1 MGDGGSVFIDDDD
14 SGFDAFYRSTC
25 RPLLGQLYAM
35 CGDMDEA
42 QDCLQEAYLRAW
54 QRWPRIS
61 QYKDPAGWVRQ
72 VAWRLAINRWHRA
85 RNAVRAWVRHGPAPA
100 VAEASPDGLLL
111 AAAMRGLPVAQREAL
126 VLHYLAGMTIEQIAD
141 QTGAPAGTI
150 KARLARGRTHLSE
163 LLSEEAIG

>member
-1 MGDGGSVFIDDDD
+1 MGDGGSMFIDDDD
-14 SGFDAFYRSTC
+14 SGFDAFYGSTC

-61 QYKDPAGWVRQ
+61 TYEDPAGWVRQ

-100 VAEASPDGLLL
+100 VAETSPDGLLL
-111 AAAMRGLPVAQREAL
+111 ASAMRGLPAAQREAL
-126 VLHYLAGMTIEQIAD
+126 VLHYLAGMTIEQIAE
-141 QTGAPAGTI
+141 QTGAPTGTI

-163 LLSEEAIG
+163 LMSEEAIG

>member
-1 MGDGGSVFIDDDD
+1 MGDGGSMFIDDDD
-14 SGFDAFYRSTC
+14 SGFDAFYGSTC

-61 QYKDPAGWVRQ
+61 TYEDPAGWVRQ

-100 VAEASPDGLLL
+100 VAETSPDGLLL
-111 AAAMRGLPVAQREAL
+111 AERDARPSRR
-126 VLHYLAGMTIEQIAD
+126 
-141 QTGAPAGTI
+141 PA
-150 KARLARGRTHLSE
+150 
-163 LLSEEAIG
+163 